1 MGVVMSSTIGRAVV
15 GLRKLM
21 TERRALYKIGD
32 VVKLIN
38 SDTPMLITGYVLDK
52 DGYLTEYEIT
62 PVSSLMYC
70 TATMIAGL
78 EDNE

>member
-1 MGVVMSSTIGRAVV
+1 
-15 GLRKLM
+15 M

-52 DGYLTEYEIT
+52 DGYLVEYEIT

-70 TATMIAGL
+70 TETMIAGL

>member
-1 MGVVMSSTIGRAVV
+1 MSSTIGRAIV
-15 GLRKLM
+15 GLRKL
-21 TERRALYKIGD
+21 TAEHRALYKIGD

-38 SDTPMLITGYVLDK
+38 SDAPMLITGYVLDK
-52 DGYLTEYEIT
+52 DGHLAEYEIT

-70 TATMIAGL
+70 TETMIAGL